1 MSGWLTGAP
10 TMTQRLK
17 VAKTKE
23 MIIYFMKNKTT
34 VTPLAIREQHVEL
47 VVSFKFMGTTI
58 TNTLK
63 CRNHRKESATAH
75 VLSPLA
81 EEV

>member
-1 MSGWLTGAP
+1 M
-10 TMTQRLK
+10 
-17 VAKTKE
+17 AKTKE
-23 MIIYFMKNKTT
+23 MIMHLRKNKTA

-47 VVSFKFMGTTI
+47 VVSFKFMGTAI

-75 VLSPLA
+75 VLSPPA